1 MRCPFCAHDDTQVKD
16 SRPADDSATIRRR
29 RVCPAC
35 GGRFT
40 TFERVQLRDMTVVK
54 TDGRRQTFDRD
65 KIIRSMQVALRKRPV
80 SIDLIERAA
89 NGIVRQLESGGEAD
103 IPSAD
108 IGEKVMKALA
118 QLGPARFAPR
128 MVWVDV
134 EPRTAQPWPVGT
146 RAVDITATVRWG
158 SATARVACWAPA
170 SGSQTRYRSQSL
182 ETSRLDWSIAAVV
195 ILTSETTGPPFWAR
209 PVWSRP
215 RTCRP
220 SSRAATAMV

>member
-118 QLGPARFAPR
+118 QLDLVGYIRYASVYRDFRQPGDFHSFLDEVKTLSTPATF
-128 MVWVDV
+128 D
-134 EPRTAQPWPVGT
+134 E
-146 RAVDITATVRWG
+146 
-158 SATARVACWAPA
+158 
-170 SGSQTRYRSQSL
+170 
-182 ETSRLDWSIAAVV
+182 AA
-195 ILTSETTGPPFWAR
+195 E
-209 PVWSRP
+209 
-215 RTCRP
+215 
-220 SSRAATAMV
+220 